1 MLFWT
6 QNSAAMQLLHGST
19 NKKTGRR
26 GKRNEQD
33 KTSSSKPQRG
43 AKKVKEAKEGNTF
56 QRANVEL
63 AAPEEM
69 DEKVEVEPKNNP
81 VVEDDDEDV
90 DKLLEEEG
98 YGAEGSLLDTLTGKP
113 EAEDILHFAI
123 PVVGPYGAVK
133 DYKYHVKMTP
143 GTGKKGKTAKQAQSI
158 FCALKV
164 WWFFWRH
171 CFVELNI
178 ISPGKK
184 ESTEREA
191 QLIKAAKEEE
201 MTRNMPGKVKLS
213 GANVNQQKKKK

>member
-1 MLFWT
+1 M
-6 QNSAAMQLLHGST
+6 
-19 NKKTGRR
+19 
-26 GKRNEQD
+26 
-33 KTSSSKPQRG
+33 
-43 AKKVKEAKEGNTF
+43 KETKEGNTF

-69 DEKVEVEPKNNP
+69 DEKVEVSEEKVAVETK
-81 VVEDDDEDV
+81 VVDDDDEDV

-164 WWFFWRH
+164 WCNFGRH
-171 CFVELNI
+171 EF
-178 ISPGKK
+178 
-184 ESTEREA
+184 
-191 QLIKAAKEEE
+191 
-201 MTRNMPGKVKLS
+201 
-213 GANVNQQKKKK
+213 